1 MIPWWLRI
9 AAKVVL
15 TRIPIGY
22 RLFAAIG
29 IFRHGRMHDTSY
41 ALGVFTRHFARS
53 HVGTRKPGFVGL
65 EFGVGDS
72 IASALLATAEGA
84 SKCYLVDAGRFS
96 VENID
101 TYRAIAQALSEQGKQ
116 IASMDNARTF
126 DDVLEL
132 YNGVYLTD
140 GLRSL
145 QAIPDESVDFVW
157 SNAVLEHVRAD
168 EFEQVMVELRRL
180 LKTDGIIS
188 HRVDLKDHLGGALN
202 NHRIG
207 TEMWE
212 QDWFA
217 RSGFYTNRISYT
229 QMLDLF
235 ETSGFAVEIVQVDRW
250 EHLPTAIDKM
260 APEFRTLDET
270 DLLVSGFDVLL
281 RPKSVDRRA

>member
-9 AAKVVL
+9 ATKLVL

-29 IFRHGRMHDTSY
+29 IFRHGRMHDASY
-41 ALGVFTRHFARS
+41 AMGVFARHFERTGLDAS
-53 HVGTRKPGFVGL
+53 DTEFVGL

-72 IASALLATAEGA
+72 IASALLTNAHGA
-84 SKCYLVDAGRFS
+84 SKCYLVDAGKFS
-96 VENID
+96 VEDLD
-101 TYRAIAQALSEQGKQ
+101 TYRSLAKALTEQGRQ
-116 IASMDNARTF
+116 LASMDNARTF

-145 QAIPDESVDFVW
+145 QTIPTESVDFIW
-157 SNAVLEHVRAD
+157 SNAVLEHVRRA
-168 EFEQVMVELRRL
+168 EFEPVMTELRRI
-180 LKTDGIIS
+180 LKPGGVVS

-202 NHRIG
+202 NHCVS
-207 TEMWE
+207 TNLWE
-212 QDWFA
+212 KDWFA
-217 RSGFYTNRISYT
+217 RSGFYTNRISYS

-235 ETSGFAVEIVQVDRW
+235 ERCGFAIEVVQVDRW
-250 EHLPTAIDKM
+250 ESLPTAIEKM
-260 APEFRTLDET
+260 APEFQSLDET

-281 RPKSVDRRA
+281 RSKG